1 MEKLNFIK
9 VQREQHVFILTLAR
23 SEKRNAFSPT
33 MVSEIAYALAV
44 ANADPEIRLIQVEAE
59 GPVFCAGMDLKAFED
74 PLVDEANPRIPK
86 VEKSLAELF
95 ANLDK
100 P

>member
-44 ANADPEIRLIQVEAE
+44 ANADPEI
-59 GPVFCAGMDLKAFED
+59 
-74 PLVDEANPRIPK
+74 
-86 VEKSLAELF
+86 
-95 ANLDK
+95 
-100 P
+100 